1 MRICLVSLDFV
12 PYRSSGLAVYA
23 ENLARGLTKQGHQ
36 VTVIASGPRN
46 PSAPEEDGYAE
57 RIVRLPVG
65 PSNWIGYAFRAC
77 RMLERMQQEM
87 VFDVVHFSDVHFAY
101 AYRGSYVAS
110 LHQSFRQRLLAKDGL
125 PYHSSLPNLVGRY
138 VYYNLAMLFP
148 ERRCVQ
154 KASRLIAVSDATRQE
169 FVEHYPVDEAKVDVV
184 WEGINTNR
192 FRRRDVTALRQSL
205 NLAHE
210 RILLYVG
217 FSTPRKGMEYL
228 GQALR
233 LLDDDVRLMIVGR
246 WERGY
251 RERFLQVIG
260 DQAWRIIEMGYVPDE
275 EMPAYYSL
283 ADVLVLPSLLEGFGL
298 PLVEAMACATP
309 VVATTAGSIPEV
321 VGDAGILVPPRDHRA
336 LADGI
341 NRILGEDGLRRHL
354 GSVAEERVQ
363 KHFSVDR
370 MAAGTLAVYDGYLSD
385 SGLQ

>member
-23 ENLARGLTKQGHQ
+23 ENLARGLTQQGHQ
-36 VTVIASGPRN
+36 VTVIASGPRHRA
-46 PSAPEEDGYAE
+46 APEEDGYAE
-57 RIVRLPVG
+57 RIFRLPVG
-65 PSNWIGYAFRAC
+65 PSNWIGYSFRAS
-77 RMLERMQQEM
+77 RLLERMQQEM
-87 VFDVVHFSDVHFAY
+87 AFDVVHFSDVHFAY

-125 PYHSSLPNLVGRY
+125 PYHSSLSNLVGRY
-138 VYYNLAMLFP
+138 LYYNLAMMFP
-148 ERRCVQ
+148 EKRCLK
-154 KASRLIAVSDATRQE
+154 KASWLIAVSESTKRE
-169 FVEHYPVDEAKVDVV
+169 FVEHYAVDEAKVDVV

-192 FRRRDVTALRQSL
+192 FRRRDVAALRQSL
-205 NLAHE
+205 DLARE

-251 RERFLQVIG
+251 RERFLQAIG
-260 DQAWRIIEMGYVPDE
+260 NQAWRIIEMGYVPDE

-370 MAAGTLAVYDGYLSD
+370 MAADTLEVYRRFMGEQRS
-385 SGLQ
+385 S